1 MCIRDSQLAWQRYER
16 AEEAFA
22 AVELELSLAT
32 ENLRLSETGF
42 QAGSVTW
49 LEVSDAQL
57 QLDQARIGLLSER
70 MSRDMAALDLAVAT
84 GQY

>member
-1 MCIRDSQLAWQRYER
+1 M
-16 AEEAFA
+16 
-22 AVELELSLAT
+22 
-32 ENLRLSETGF
+32 
-42 QAGSVTW
+42 TW